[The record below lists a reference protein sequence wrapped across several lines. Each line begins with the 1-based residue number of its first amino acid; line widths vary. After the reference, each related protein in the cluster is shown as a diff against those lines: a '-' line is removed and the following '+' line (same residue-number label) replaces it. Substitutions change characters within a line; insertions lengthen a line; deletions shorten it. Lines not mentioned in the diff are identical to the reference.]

1 MRKRAAELPKRIYCN
16 ISRSIMISIY
26 NRIKFP
32 CVPLYGGF
40 PVKLRTIIGD
50 PIPYNSEDTP
60 FILREKCKVAIE
72 NLIKDHQ
79 RLPGSIICALV
90 DRLRRRPQKNTIAK
104 EKNAKKSEQLRQSS
118 IIDVKLVQP
127 LLKKHSS

>member
-1 MRKRAAELPKRIYCN
+1 
-16 ISRSIMISIY
+16 MISIY

-50 PIPYNSEDTP
+50 PISYNSEDTP

-90 DRLRRRPQKNTIAK
+90 DRLRRPQKNTIAK

>member
-1 MRKRAAELPKRIYCN
+1 
-16 ISRSIMISIY
+16 MISIY

-72 NLIKDHQ
+72 NIIKDHQ

-90 DRLRRRPQKNTIAK
+90 DRLRRRPLKIAK
-104 EKNAKKSEQLRQSS
+104 DKNVKKSAQLRQSS

>member
-1 MRKRAAELPKRIYCN
+1 
-16 ISRSIMISIY
+16 MISIY

-40 PVKLRTIIGD
+40 PVKLRTIIGE